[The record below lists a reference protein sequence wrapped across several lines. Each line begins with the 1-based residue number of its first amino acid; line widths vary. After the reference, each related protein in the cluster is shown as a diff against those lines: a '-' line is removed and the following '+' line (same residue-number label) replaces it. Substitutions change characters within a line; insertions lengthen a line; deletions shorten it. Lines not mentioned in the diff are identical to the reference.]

1 MGKLTKRQK
10 ELCYYVASGLT
21 VKKSDELAGFAKGES
36 GRVNAQRALKLP
48 HVQEQLRK
56 EVNELIGLSA
66 VNATH
71 KISDLSMNAKSE
83 YVQLEASK
91 DILDRGG
98 YGKEQPLL
106 NLNGQDMKILIDL
119 G

>member
-10 ELCYYVASGLT
+10 DLCYYVASGLT
-21 VKKSDELAGFAKGES
+21 IKKSAALAGFAKGES
-36 GRVNAQRALKLP
+36 GRVNAQRALKLS

-56 EVNELIGLSA
+56 EVNELIGISA

-71 KISDLSMNAKSE
+71 RVANLSMNAKSE

-91 DILDRGG
+91 DILDRAG
-98 YGKEQPLL
+98 YGKDQPSL
-106 NLNGQDMKILIDL
+106 NINGQDMKILIDL